1 MDMLTLNLNK
11 DALLDLMKNFY
22 LLTNIKIALFDLDGY
37 EILSYPKEHCA
48 FCAKIRSY
56 KKGNANCMQSNRNS
70 FARCQQTQTL
80 EIFHCHAGLLETTAP
95 LIDNGQIIGYI
106 MIGQFTE
113 NPDHDKLISSLR
125 LYLHSY
131 TSHTFCDSDPIFNMV
146 YKSSEQIQATVRI
159 LEACT
164 LYVLFRDM
172 VSLQRQNF
180 VQNLDCF
187 LLAHLAEDLSIER
200 LTKEFHISKNKLYE
214 SCNKYMQNGIAEHI
228 RGLRLAEA
236 KQLLKE
242 TTLSVHEI
250 SDRVGFNDYNYFCR
264 IFKKYFGTSA
274 GKYRKEQSNY
284 HSNFLAK

>member
-1 MDMLTLNLNK
+1 MLTLNLNK

-113 NPDHDKLISSLR
+113 NPPIPLIL
-125 LYLHSY
+125 
-131 TSHTFCDSDPIFNMV
+131 FAI
-146 YKSSEQIQATVRI
+146 RI
-159 LEACT
+159 LFLTWYTKVRNKSKPRSES
-164 LYVLFRDM
+164 LKHVLSM
-172 VSLQRQNF
+172 Y
-180 VQNLDCF
+180 C
-187 LLAHLAEDLSIER
+187 
-200 LTKEFHISKNKLYE
+200 
-214 SCNKYMQNGIAEHI
+214 
-228 RGLRLAEA
+228 
-236 KQLLKE
+236 
-242 TTLSVHEI
+242 
-250 SDRVGFNDYNYFCR
+250 
-264 IFKKYFGTSA
+264 FGTWYPCNV
-274 GKYRKEQSNY
+274 KILYKIWIVFCWHIWRRICQS
-284 HSNFLAK
+284 KD

>member
-56 KKGNANCMQSNRNS
+56 KKGNANCIQSNRNS

-125 LYLHSY
+125 LYLQSY

-146 YKSSEQIQATVRI
+146 YKSSEQILATAKI

-187 LLAHLAEDLSIER
+187 RLAHLAEDLSIER

-214 SCNKYMQNGIAEHI
+214 SCNKYMQIGIAEHI
-228 RGLRLAEA
+228 RELRLAEA
-236 KQLLKE
+236 KRLLKE

-264 IFKKYFGTSA
+264 IFKKYIGTSA